1 MRRVALV
8 AATLA
13 AFSVCEAWA
22 AEAQRKPEPQSAPHA
37 APNAAPPAG
46 APTAPAPP
54 PPPYE
59 QQLLRL
65 SEMMGA
71 LAYLRDLCGAAD
83 GAEFRAKIKSLLD
96 ADGIDQ
102 SQRDLIAGAYNRG
115 FEGYRLSYRICTPAA
130 GEVIARYLAET
141 ERLSAELV
149 SRYGG

>member
-1 MRRVALV
+1 MRRLAVV

-13 AFSVCEAWA
+13 AISAFDAWA
-22 AEAQRKPEPQSAPHA
+22 ADAPAPKPEPKS
-37 APNAAPPAG
+37 APNAA
-46 APTAPAPP
+46 P

-83 GAEFRAKIKSLLD
+83 GAEFRSRMKSLLD
-96 ADGIDQ
+96 ADGIAQ
-102 SQRDLIAGAYNRG
+102 PQRDLLAGAYNQG
-115 FEGYRLSYRICTPAA
+115 FEDYRQSYRACTPAA

-141 ERLSAELV
+141 ARLAAELV

>member
-1 MRRVALV
+1 MKRRVLV

-13 AFSVCEAWA
+13 AFSVFDAWA
-22 AEAQRKPEPQSAPHA
+22 AEAPATKLQPKP
-37 APNAAPPAG
+37 APNAAPPAA
-46 APTAPAPP
+46 APTAPAP

-83 GAEFRAKIKSLLD
+83 GGEFRSKMKSLLD
-96 ADGIDQ
+96 ADGINQ
-102 SQRDLIAGAYNRG
+102 PQRDMLAGAYNQG
-115 FEGYRLSYRICTPAA
+115 FEGYRLSYRTCTPAA

-141 ERLSAELV
+141 ARLTSELV